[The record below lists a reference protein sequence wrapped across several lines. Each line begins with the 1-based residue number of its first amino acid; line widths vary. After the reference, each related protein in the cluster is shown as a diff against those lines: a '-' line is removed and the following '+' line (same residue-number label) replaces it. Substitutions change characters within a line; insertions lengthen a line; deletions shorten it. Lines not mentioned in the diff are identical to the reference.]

1 MGVVVV
7 GKVVGHPE
15 EAPQRELGV
24 LAAAGSLGFGAAVS
38 IRFTV
43 GSRRPG

>member
-1 MGVVVV
+1 MGVV

-24 LAAAGSLGFGAAVS
+24 LAAGSLGFGAAVS
-38 IRFTV
+38 IGFTV